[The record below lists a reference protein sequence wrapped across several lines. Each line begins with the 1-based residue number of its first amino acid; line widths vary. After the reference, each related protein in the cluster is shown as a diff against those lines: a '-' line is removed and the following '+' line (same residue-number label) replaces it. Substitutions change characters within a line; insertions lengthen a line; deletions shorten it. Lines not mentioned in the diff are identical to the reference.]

1 MAGESAHGDEV
12 RPLLRKFDQRLTELI
27 HAVYPDEQQRPGYAR
42 LAREIRA
49 ATGGSISG
57 TYLWELATGKKRNI
71 TLEQLDVL
79 AQFFGVP
86 PEYFLNEEVSQRVKA
101 QLALATALRDTK
113 VRSLAMRASGLSPAS
128 LDSLLTIVNET
139 RKVQNLPEVGVQEDG
154 RARRGRRAD
163 DGRETEDALS
173 HETEER

>member
-1 MAGESAHGDEV
+1 MGGEPPERNEV

-27 HAVYPDEQQRPGYAR
+27 HAFYPNEQQRPGYAR
-42 LAREIRA
+42 LAREISA

-57 TYLWELATGKKRNI
+57 TYLWELASGKKRNI

-113 VRSLAMRASGLSPAS
+113 VRNLAMRASGLSPAA

-139 RKVQNLPEVGVQEDG
+139 RKVQNLPEIGQQGSGTDG
-154 RARRGRRAD
+154 DAEEATRPRDGEAPEPGAGGR
-163 DGRETEDALS
+163 
-173 HETEER
+173 